1 MYLVEKLLKAS
12 RPKHDKN
19 KKDKT
24 KNVTI
29 QKLNQRV

>member
-19 KKDKT
+19 KKDKPKMLPF
-24 KNVTI
+24 KN
-29 QKLNQRV
+29 